1 MSDSPISRYF
11 EPVRRWWWIVAA
23 TILVAVLGAVIT
35 LPEQVQLSEEELF
48 AQAAQFR
55 ATNILIR
62 NPEQTSA
69 LPFELIQLLAQQG
82 ELTNRVVDRLGDQV
96 TAGEVEAVEL
106 VTDPNIGTL
115 SITVVQDMPE
125 DALRLSEVYTEELIS
140 FLDERAAGDLAAE
153 SDQVRREVEQ
163 LEASIDALQSEIAG
177 LAPGAT
183 DRAVLEAEV
192 QVQIEAFAVARAR
205 QSTLESQIAGLA
217 PGFTM
222 LQPPSPVPV
231 IAEDDGVV
239 RLPADPVRRVMGVT
253 LLALVVGIIL
263 ALVVDALDT
272 RIRTR
277 RDAEEAFGL
286 PVIAELPARGK
297 REREKDVL
305 PIVSDPTGVT
315 AEVMRTLALTIELA
329 PTWHLVA
336 LPRDGDSALGTK
348 TPENPDGPPKT
359 LVVTSPLTGD
369 GKSTLVANLA
379 ASLAEGGKQ
388 VLIVDC
394 DFRRPAVGSFLEATN
409 GPGLRDLADVRDR
422 PMDELMTETSAPNVK
437 LVRSGSRGVTPP
449 WFRAQV
455 GELVALAKKEADI
468 VIFDTGPIT
477 LTNEASAII
486 PHVDTSILVLRAGR
500 VANDQALG
508 TVEQLTQVGARVS
521 GIVLVGSEGRR
532 RYGYGY
538 YATTEPDR
546 EERPSVEA

>member
-11 EPVRRWWWIVAA
+11 EPIRRWWWIVAA
-23 TILVAVLGAVIT
+23 TIVIAVAGALIT
-35 LPEQVQLSEEELF
+35 LPEQVQLTEEELF
-48 AQAAQFR
+48 AQATQFR

-62 NPEQTSA
+62 NPEQTTA
-69 LPFELIQLLAQQG
+69 LSFELIQLLAQQG
-82 ELTNRVVDRLGDQV
+82 ELTNRVVDRLEDQV
-96 TAGEVEAVEL
+96 SAGEVEAVEL
-106 VTDPNIGTL
+106 VTDADIGTL
-115 SITVVQDMPE
+115 SITVVQDTPE
-125 DALRLSEVYTEELIS
+125 DALRLSEVYTDELIS

-153 SDQVRREVEQ
+153 LDQVRREVEQ

-177 LAPGAT
+177 LSPGAT
-183 DRAVLEAEV
+183 DRAVLEAEL
-192 QVQIEAFAVARAR
+192 QVQIEAFAVARSR
-205 QSTLESQIAGLA
+205 QQALESQIAGLE
-217 PGFTM
+217 PSFTM

-231 IAEDDGVV
+231 TEADEGV
-239 RLPADPVRRVMGVT
+239 RLPANPVTRVVGVT
-253 LLALVVGIIL
+253 LLALIAGIVL
-263 ALVVDALDT
+263 ALVIDALDT

-286 PVIAELPARGK
+286 PVIAELPARSK
-297 REREKDVL
+297 SDREKDPL
-305 PIVSDPTGVT
+305 PVVSDQTGVT
-315 AEVMRTLALTIELA
+315 AEVMRALALSIELA
-329 PTWHLVA
+329 PTWHLAA
-336 LPRDGDSALGTK
+336 LSRDGDGALGTK

-359 LVVTSPLTGD
+359 MVVTSPLTGD

-394 DFRRPAVGSFLEATN
+394 DFRRPAVGSFLEAVS

-422 PMDELMTETSAPNVK
+422 PMDELISATSVPNVM
-437 LVRSGSRGVTPP
+437 LVRSGTRGVTPP

-486 PHVDTSILVLRAGR
+486 PHVDTSILALRAGR
-500 VANDQALG
+500 VANDQAFG

-521 GIVLVGSEGRR
+521 GIVLIGSEGRR

-538 YATTEPDR
+538 YAPEKPSR
-546 EERPSVEA
+546 WERRSVEA